1 MTEKIEEQASL
12 FEKGE
17 GWDEEWQGMPEFIQ
31 EDLSPFAS
39 VKINF
44 KTRED
49 MEDFFKIIGQ
59 DMVISSRSIWHPKSK
74 YAELKKLLYRGSDE
88 S

>member
-1 MTEKIEEQASL
+1 MIEGQGDL
-12 FEKGE
+12 FQKGNS
-17 GWDEEWQGMPEFIQ
+17 WDEDWRDMPEFIQ

-74 YAELKKLLYRGSDE
+74 YAELRKLLYKGNDE
-88 S
+88 A